1 MDGASLH
8 DNLRAKLNY
17 LEAKLQ
23 AHRLDL
29 LGEFH
34 QYYHDLTQDV
44 SSSIVAGVEE
54 RLNTL
59 LGNYETL
66 RPSIPHHK
74 SPAVS
79 ESAVTTV
86 PAESP
91 PPPASSNSPEP
102 ATTSQTLLL
111 ASMAADSG
119 SSSDVPRS
127 PRDRD
132 QELQGLFTPSYLPLL
147 GAPAMPISLTPTSH
161 FASTTTHAATTIQLR
176 SSAAC
181 NSSITEM
188 GRLPTAE
195 LNSSS
200 SDTATQTSA
209 MVHGV
214 EEGDPSFPSRLTTT
228 SPPRRRPSGSETAD
242 ALTADDFNSS
252 ASSDKSESKP
262 PRSALRRSSSTYK
275 SPQSPRRVRFEF
287 MGAEILPSASPQAS
301 DSMMPRSAS
310 PFWEGENVT
319 VDSILGDDS
328 DDLGLPPRKISS
340 SDALRALSREPL
352 EDGTVWTVVNPDTEL
367 SALKTLEQV
376 GLEREQSSPE
386 PTIHQVLQESSD
398 NEDEIE
404 DGGLAMKKS
413 KAPGSSQAVRAAP
426 KLDKESSGQ
435 QAISEDLNVVDDDDL
450 FEFEDE
456 GGTTSTA
463 RPLQP
468 QVVDEESE
476 DEQAADA
483 PASIKGLVTF
493 LSAATVAPASV
504 PIAKPE
510 VLEPTTPT
518 TPRLHIGSVG
528 SYKGRSIVM
537 PIVKNPE
544 MHAKAASIGNF
555 NSFVGGLDGTSGMD
569 AADLSSYRASFMRD
583 GFSGTPRSF
592 TERLMM
598 EDMEAEKIQEKRNR
612 EEQEKGDQA

>member
-17 LEAKLQ
+17 LEAELQ

-54 RLNTL
+54 RLNPL

-66 RPSIPHHK
+66 RPSIPRHK
-74 SPAVS
+74 GPAVS
-79 ESAVTTV
+79 ESATTAV

-91 PPPASSNSPEP
+91 PPPASDNRPET

-111 ASMAADSG
+111 ASIAADSG
-119 SSSDVPRS
+119 STSSDVPRS
-127 PRDRD
+127 SRDRD

-147 GAPAMPISLTPTSH
+147 GARALPITSH
-161 FASTTTHAATTIQLR
+161 FASTGTTTHAATNRQLR

-181 NSSITEM
+181 NSSTIEM

-200 SDTATQTSA
+200 SDTTTQTYA
-209 MVHGV
+209 MVHAV
-214 EEGDPSFPSRLTTT
+214 EEVDPRFPTQLRTT

-242 ALTADDFNSS
+242 AVTANDFNSS

-301 DSMMPRSAS
+301 DSMMPRSDS

-328 DDLGLPPRKISS
+328 DDLGPPPRKISS

-367 SALKTLEQV
+367 SAPKTLEQV
-376 GLEREQSSPE
+376 GVEHEQSSPE
-386 PTIHQVLQESSD
+386 PAIHQVHQKSSD
-398 NEDEIE
+398 NENEIE

-413 KAPGSSQAVRAAP
+413 RSPGGSQAGRAAS
-426 KLDKESSGQ
+426 KLDKESPKQ
-435 QAISEDLNVVDDDDL
+435 QPISEDLNVLHDDDL

-463 RPLQP
+463 RRLQP

-483 PASIKGLVTF
+483 PASIKGPGTF
-493 LSAATVAPASV
+493 LSAATVTPTSV
-504 PIAKPE
+504 PIARPE

-518 TPRLHIGSVG
+518 TPRQQIGSVG

-544 MHAKAASIGNF
+544 VHAKAASIGNF

-598 EDMEAEKIQEKRNR
+598 EDMEVEKRNR
-612 EEQEKGDQA
+612 EERENGDQT